1 MNLYEPGGF
10 CKFLVELSGR
20 ILLGQNPSDLADSLT
35 SWFAAVAEGTAPRS
49 GKIPWMTL
57 DESAGEFIEALKSN
71 IRR

>member
-1 MNLYEPGGF
+1 VVARDRPVFQDVVGDNGD
-10 CKFLVELSGR
+10 V
-20 ILLGQNPSDLADSLT
+20 LLGQNSRDLADSLRR
-35 SWFAAVAEGTAPRS
+35 WFGALADGTAPRS